1 MKLWEALDR
10 LEKTVC
16 IIVLNETA
24 DGIISQKT
32 EMLNLLVD
40 VLKEQQIK
48 IDRLESEQQKWK
60 YMSVAKVDSG
70 IAGSGTGG
78 SGYGTGGNG
87 GIYKSPE
94 QMRCEGE
101 DGVI

>member
-1 MKLWEALDR
+1 
-10 LEKTVC
+10 
-16 IIVLNETA
+16 
-24 DGIISQKT
+24 
-32 EMLNLLVD
+32 
-40 VLKEQQIK
+40 
-48 IDRLESEQQKWK
+48 
-60 YMSVAKVDSG
+60 MSVAKVDSG
-70 IAGSGTGG
+70 IAISGTGG

>member
-1 MKLWEALDR
+1 MGSIREKQQGKAQSVGKYDHLCEAV
-10 LEKTVC
+10 EAMMFV
-16 IIVLNETA
+16 
-24 DGIISQKT
+24 
-32 EMLNLLVD
+32 M
-40 VLKEQQIK
+40 EQQAQK

-70 IAGSGTGG
+70 IAISGTGG